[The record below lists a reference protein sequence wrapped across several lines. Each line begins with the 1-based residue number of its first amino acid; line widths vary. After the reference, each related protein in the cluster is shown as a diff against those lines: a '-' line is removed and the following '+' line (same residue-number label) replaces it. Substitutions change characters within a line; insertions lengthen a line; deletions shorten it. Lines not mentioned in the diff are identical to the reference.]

1 MAYFEKKINKNGQT
15 TYLIRVSEGYR
26 SNGTQIRR
34 SMTYVPEKGMTAKQ
48 AEKEAL
54 RQAILFEENCSKG
67 LNINS
72 SITLEKFIE
81 LWWNEH
87 ATKQLKAKTL
97 QGYEHYLKRI
107 IPALGHLK
115 ICKITPAHLLKFYNN
130 LAEEGIRMDT
140 KYICDIDLL
149 AAIQSKYKT
158 KKAFC
163 DDAQLSLYTLNNA
176 IAGKNITQ
184 ESAEKICST
193 LNIRLNKNFKAI
205 NGNGTLSDKVLLHHH
220 RLLST
225 IFQAAVLWQV
235 IPSNPCNRVKAPRV
249 EQKEV
254 RCMDDQEM
262 LRFFECL
269 EQESL
274 QYKTLI
280 TLLVYSGAR
289 RGEVLG
295 IQWSDIDFKNKLL
308 HIQRSIL
315 YTPKK
320 GVYVDTPKTKGSN
333 RIIKLA
339 DIVFH
344 DLEQLRKQQAT
355 QRLLLGDRWNNE
367 DFVFTQWDGK
377 PLHPDG
383 LTSWIHKFVEKYDL
397 PYANIHS
404 LRHTNATLMIANGVN
419 VATVSRRLGHSS
431 TATTTRTYIHA
442 IRSADEAAA
451 EVLQDL
457 FQPAPKKQ
465 KKVK

>member
-1 MAYFEKKINKNGQT
+1 
-15 TYLIRVSEGYR
+15 
-26 SNGTQIRR
+26 
-34 SMTYVPEKGMTAKQ
+34 
-48 AEKEAL
+48 
-54 RQAILFEENCSKG
+54 
-67 LNINS
+67 
-72 SITLEKFIE
+72 
-81 LWWNEH
+81 
-87 ATKQLKAKTL
+87 
-97 QGYEHYLKRI
+97 
-107 IPALGHLK
+107 
-115 ICKITPAHLLKFYNN
+115 
-130 LAEEGIRMDT
+130 
-140 KYICDIDLL
+140 
-149 AAIQSKYKT
+149 
-158 KKAFC
+158 
-163 DDAQLSLYTLNNA
+163 
-176 IAGKNITQ
+176 
-184 ESAEKICST
+184 
-193 LNIRLNKNFKAI
+193 
-205 NGNGTLSDKVLLHHH
+205 
-220 RLLST
+220 
-225 IFQAAVLWQV
+225 
-235 IPSNPCNRVKAPRV
+235 
-249 EQKEV
+249 
-254 RCMDDQEM
+254 MDDQEM

-269 EQESL
+269 EQEPL
-274 QYKTLI
+274 QYKTLM
-280 TLLVYSGAR
+280 TLYVYSGAR

-339 DIVFH
+339 DIVFQ

-355 QRLLLGDRWNNE
+355 QRLLLGDRWHNE

-457 FQPAPKKQ
+457 FQTTPKKQ